1 MKILLPAA
9 AALLLAGCAFPVVNT
24 DLPAGWKSAQRYGT
38 GTHMVAP
45 YDSTAKY
52 MPAEEVKE
60 MQRDRF
66 GSREPGTTR

>member
-9 AALLLAGCAFPVVNT
+9 TALLLAGCAFPVVNT
-24 DLPAGWKSAQRYGT
+24 DLPPGWKSAQRYGT
-38 GTHMVAP
+38 GTHMAP
-45 YDSTAKY
+45 VYESSAKY
-52 MPAEEVKE
+52 MPPEELKE